1 MLTLMLDTISL
12 QLKISTKHR
21 NSDCCH
27 YCKH

>member
-1 MLTLMLDTISL
+1 MLDTISL